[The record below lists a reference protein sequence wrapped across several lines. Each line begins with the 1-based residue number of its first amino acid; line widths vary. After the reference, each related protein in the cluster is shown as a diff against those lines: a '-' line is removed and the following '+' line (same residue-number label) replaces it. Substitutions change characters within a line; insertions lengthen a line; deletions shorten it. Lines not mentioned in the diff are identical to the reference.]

1 MTRLKVKASYNII
14 GLLKIILGFAQVVCD
29 NDELFNALIDQLAL
43 PEVHEGIKSN
53 LFTFLIILFIELAYI
68 YKLKLRECWT
78 GVLSSFNE
86 IISDLDISQV
96 MNMFEQDEI
105 VIEALSV
112 RIDMISHKPEFK
124 TAKKSIKHILKRFKD
139 RVNKEK

>member
-1 MTRLKVKASYNII
+1 
-14 GLLKIILGFAQVVCD
+14 
-29 NDELFNALIDQLAL
+29 
-43 PEVHEGIKSN
+43 
-53 LFTFLIILFIELAYI
+53 
-68 YKLKLRECWT
+68 LKLRECWT